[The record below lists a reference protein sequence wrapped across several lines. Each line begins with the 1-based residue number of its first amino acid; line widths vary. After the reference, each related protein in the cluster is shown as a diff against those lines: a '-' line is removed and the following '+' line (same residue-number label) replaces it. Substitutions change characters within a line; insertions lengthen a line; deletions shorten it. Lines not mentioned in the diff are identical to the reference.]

1 MRDLSAMPPSLLN
14 PEIEEIFTQIYQ
26 IFEREDRL
34 LCFETSVS
42 RDIRIVPIR
51 PEEKT
56 EVKQPV
62 FYPDRLMGFNVSSNP
77 GLIYVLRSVFNETSD
92 RSNYRILVSDCNVF
106 LRAIKVK
113 SIFSSSS
120 SHLSL
125 LSVII
130 SVLVDVHLLNNYS
143 FPPLSLFPHPP
154 CFPGIPATKLSC
166 VITVFHCSCP
176 HRKLRKNP
184 SSIEKPVG
192 ICDLFL
198 YTDLPPEWVPQAAH
212 WPDIDHVHS

>member
-1 MRDLSAMPPSLLN
+1 VTGYLVCTNPNPPSLKVIRDLSAMPPSLLN
-14 PEIEEIFTQIYQ
+14 AEIEEIFTQLYKT
-26 IFEREDRL
+26 FEREDRL

-51 PEEKT
+51 PDEKT

-113 SIFSSSS
+113 SMFSSSS

-130 SVLVDVHLLNNYS
+130 SVLVDVHLLNDYS
-143 FPPLSLFPHPP
+143 FPPPFPLPPSALFSRHPCNKTFMCHY
-154 CFPGIPATKLSC
+154 CFPLLLSA
-166 VITVFHCSCP
+166 P
-176 HRKLRKNP
+176 
-184 SSIEKPVG
+184 
-192 ICDLFL
+192 
-198 YTDLPPEWVPQAAH
+198 
-212 WPDIDHVHS
+212 